1 MYLLN
6 YGVKYDWFLT
16 GFIKFLKVH
25 AYPALVF
32 PQTLRANFVFWFFNG
47 IPLPSYYLEAKCVRE
62 REREREREHAAL
74 ESILSF
80 TPSVRSQA
88 TE

>member
-1 MYLLN
+1 MYLFN

-47 IPLPSYYLEAKCVRE
+47 IPLPSSGLPLWIVAMKNVFKSCGG
-62 REREREREHAAL
+62 EHIKHVCINNAL
-74 ESILSF
+74 INL
-80 TPSVRSQA
+80 R
-88 TE
+88 